1 MDKDILIIESG
12 SGGDIVIE
20 DNDIKTT
27 RMLNNQV
34 YLALFGG
41 NFKSDVGEQNFD
53 YWANDSLG
61 NEHKFSSEFE
71 RTLTE
76 VAFNTS
82 GIRIIEGAIKKD
94 LEYLKKYV
102 KIEVDASI
110 LRKDLLSLYIRLISP
125 NNVEEKIRV
134 VWNNEVKQVVSWQY

>member
-1 MDKDILIIESG
+1 MSKDILIIESG
-12 SGGDIVIE
+12 SGGDIVIK
-20 DNDIKTT
+20 DNDIATT

-53 YWANDSLG
+53 YWANDSLS
-61 NEHKFSSEFE
+61 NEHRFKSEFE

-76 VAFNTS
+76 VALNTS
-82 GIRIIEGAIKKD
+82 GIRTIEYAVKKD

-125 NNVEEKIRV
+125 NNVEEKIRI
-134 VWNNEVKQVVSWQY
+134 VWNNEVKQVTSWQ